1 VLKSI
6 HLKLLKIKYGD
17 DSVGRNI
24 RVEVKVL
31 DKFLRID
38 KRIKSGAMSEINY
51 EVGRIETDQEL
62 FQAEVFITV
71 IEKDFLFNDIGRI
84 RDNIKI
90 NTAVTQPQQFVFEV
104 QVKESRSIFGKF
116 WGSKTAVFEVELEV
130 EVNEIERYI
139 PSTKDGW
146 FVTWNEKDE
155 KISLS
160 EYIKVNPKYIRNERE
175 YFVPLEGVY
184 RDELLSAK
192 LQDNGS
198 SYLISEVQYKPMA
211 KATYSISKKTFT
223 LNGKKYKAI
232 DYPDAP
238 WKRGTY
244 NIGIPDYP
252 HGNND
257 SYIEAKRQKVWFGVD
272 FEKERYLHV
281 GARSLGCMTI
291 IETARW
297 MEIYSILIVARK
309 GDFKS
314 VGEVSVID

>member
-1 VLKSI
+1 MLKSI